1 MQSTAFAILTSMTFT
16 EQAWLRHVTRTM
28 RSFHKKKEKLNKV
41 RAKGETSKLLDGV
54 LEEKRR
60 EIIREWIDSGRIEA

>member
-1 MQSTAFAILTSMTFT
+1 
-16 EQAWLRHVTRTM
+16 M

-41 RAKGETSKLLDGV
+41 RAKGETSKLLVGV

-60 EIIREWIDSGRIEA
+60 ELIKE